1 MLCTGQ
7 NSVHLNS
14 SQAVQSVLE
23 TWFSA
28 HCTSIGNK
36 KRSWVVM
43 MWDLMQA
50 KLQKLHSLE
59 DSFDRNLVS
68 GPPEP
73 EADRVVGE
81 MLPRGRVQRH
91 VAGHAGGILLTCG
104 DSHPA
109 TENACTHPDRQC
121 PTEQSRRPSRST
133 N

>member
-1 MLCTGQ
+1 MFGSTPTARAFG
-7 NSVHLNS
+7 V
-14 SQAVQSVLE
+14 
-23 TWFSA
+23 
-28 HCTSIGNK
+28 K

-133 N
+133 K